1 MDNLIYV
8 MMERGFGWNIIRSL
22 FAWLDTAVY
31 TVFGWVMQLI
41 FDICEISS
49 NPALQNFYDDIH
61 TRIYGVL
68 AIFMLFK
75 ITVSMLTYLVNPDT
89 IGDKERGVSKM
100 ISRVILSLVMLLGFP
115 TLFEFFLVEVQPH
128 FLEALPRIVLGV
140 NGVDNES
147 TGSDMQLAGDK
158 ISFSIYNGVWFNQNC
173 ADENQPDDQ
182 GRINGCFM
190 YTPEVGKTFMSL
202 VPEHINDEGEDDST
216 YKYDYYPVVG
226 LVVGIVITLII
237 TGICIDVAIR
247 LFKLIILQ
255 MIAPIPIMSYIDPK
269 SSKDGAFSKWIKMV
283 ISVYLDL
290 FIKLAVVYFII
301 LVINSL
307 IVNGVVQSI
316 TASLFKN
323 NGVLRGGLTLV
334 ALVVGLL
341 FFAKDA
347 PKFISDALGI
357 KTGENGKLFGGLGK
371 VMAAGAIGAGTL
383 GSAIAAG
390 RASYMSDE
398 ARDKSHNP
406 LRFAK
411 NIGAGL
417 FGGLFG
423 AKAGLGAALG
433 AKDHQARAAMDAMAK
448 KNATNLAA
456 GAAGSTAFGRLLASG
471 SSLLYGETGAAS
483 GKRKIADLEASKA
496 ALDAVKSR
504 ASSEMV
510 KQEWT
515 RSKIMDSE
523 GHFLMT
529 NTQGDAIDGS
539 INYKEFMARKNAA
552 AAAGQT
558 SFMISLFDDNGNE
571 YQDEISMADAER
583 FQGLILKGNESNY
596 IERTISGGDKED
608 AYMVALAADAEAKTP
623 GLKIT
628 NRDSVTK
635 TSDQKTIEI
644 TAAKRENARKEQNAR
659 FSGKNS

>member
-8 MMERGFGWNIIRSL
+8 MMERGFGWNLIRSL
-22 FAWLDTAVY
+22 FAWLDTAIY

-100 ISRVILSLVMLLGFP
+100 ISRVILSLIMLLGFP

-128 FLEALPRIVLGV
+128 LLEALPRIVLGV

-173 ADENQPDDQ
+173 ADENQPDDL
-182 GRINGCFM
+182 GNINGCFK

-216 YKYDYYPVVG
+216 YRYDYYPVVG

-237 TGICIDVAIR
+237 VGICVDVAIR

-255 MIAPIPIMSYIDPK
+255 MIAPIPILSYIDPK

-290 FIKLAVVYFII
+290 FIKLAVVYFMI

-316 TASLFKN
+316 TANLFRN
-323 NGVLRGGLTLV
+323 NGVLRGCLVLV

-357 KTGENGKLFGGLGK
+357 KSGENGKLFGGLGK
-371 VMAAGAIGAGTL
+371 IMAAGAIGAG
-383 GSAIAAG
+383 AIGAGVAAG

-406 LRFAK
+406 LRIAK
-411 NIGAGL
+411 NVGAGL
-417 FGGLFG
+417 FGSLSG
-423 AKAGLGAALG
+423 AKSGLNAATS
-433 AKDHQARAAMDAMAK
+433 AKDHHAKAAMDAMAK
-448 KNATNLAA
+448 KNAINLSR
-456 GAAGSTAFGRLLASG
+456 GAAGSTLGGRLLEAGVQLISGETYHDLQKRGIKNKEKFINDASSFDKDLKAEAIKGKYGPITVNGGGRYLGDQDITGNSKSLRAQAQVAISKGEEFFYYDNGTGVAKKVSTTDYESIASDMEKQEMESLFALFASG
-471 SSLLYGETGAAS
+471 NDAGNVDLYQDYLTATKGAESLGHKVSS
-483 GKRKIADLEASKA
+483 RKDL
-496 ALDAVKSR
+496 D
-504 ASSEMV
+504 
-510 KQEWT
+510 
-515 RSKIMDSE
+515 D
-523 GHFLMT
+523 
-529 NTQGDAIDGS
+529 
-539 INYKEFMARKNAA
+539 YRKN
-552 AAAGQT
+552 
-558 SFMISLFDDNGNE
+558 
-571 YQDEISMADAER
+571 
-583 FQGLILKGNESNY
+583 
-596 IERTISGGDKED
+596 
-608 AYMVALAADAEAKTP
+608 VAADVSETKRSASYQAGEA
-623 GLKIT
+623 
-628 NRDSVTK
+628 
-635 TSDQKTIEI
+635 
-644 TAAKRENARKEQNAR
+644 
-659 FSGKNS
+659 NSNEVKK